1 MERYLYSMELRLDR
15 LLSIYSLEE
24 LLEMLDTTPLDVLIY
39 LHNHSI
45 VDLDNLPTMN
55 EDELLRTSDEE

>member
-1 MERYLYSMELRLDR
+1 MENRLDR
-15 LLSIYSLEE
+15 LLSIYPLEE

-39 LHNHSI
+39 LHNHSV

-55 EDELLRTSDEE
+55 ENELSGTSDEE